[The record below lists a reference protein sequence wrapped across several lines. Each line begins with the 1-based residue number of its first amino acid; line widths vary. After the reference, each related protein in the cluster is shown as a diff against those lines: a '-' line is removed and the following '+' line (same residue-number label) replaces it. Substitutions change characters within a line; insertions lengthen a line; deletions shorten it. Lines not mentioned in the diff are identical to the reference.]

1 MIIDFHTHCFPDALA
16 PRAIA
21 SLSATFSTMSI
32 NHPQYDGTAAGLR
45 DSMKRNGI
53 TRSVVCNIATNAHQT
68 HKVND
73 FAISLAASDDLIPL
87 GSLHP
92 DCEDPEGEINRLQ
105 AAGIKGLKIHPD
117 YIMTHF
123 DSPSMY
129 PIYGLC
135 EARGMFLLS
144 HTGYDPISPDLFHAV
159 PDQILHV
166 LSDFPRL
173 KVVAAHMG
181 GLQCEG
187 DVADRLMGKENLWF
201 DTSLISF
208 DPDRRIPLLRRLV
221 KEHGAS
227 RLLFATDSPWSHVDE
242 ELDCIRRCDLPDDI
256 LSRIFC
262 ENALSLLA

>member
-45 DSMKRNGI
+45 ESMKRHGI
-53 TRSVVCNIATNAHQT
+53 DRSVVCNIATNAHQN

-73 FAISLAASDDLIPL
+73 FAISLAHNTDLIPL
-87 GSLHP
+87 GSVHP
-92 DCEDPEGEINRLQ
+92 DCENPAEELDRLVS
-105 AAGIKGLKIHPD
+105 AGIKGIKIHPD
-117 YIMTHF
+117 YIRTYF
-123 DSPSMY
+123 DSPAMY
-129 PIYGLC
+129 PIYELCQDRGL
-135 EARGMFLLS
+135 FVLS

-159 PDQILHV
+159 PDGILHV
-166 LSDFPRL
+166 LSDFPQL
-173 KVVAAHMG
+173 KIVAAHMG

-187 DVADRLMGKENLWF
+187 GVADKLIGQNNLWF

-208 DPDRRIPLLRRLV
+208 GPEERIPLLRRLV
-221 KEHGAS
+221 KEHGAH

-242 ELDCIRRCDLPDDI
+242 EFDCIRRCALPEDV
-256 LSRIFC
+256 LGRIFS
-262 ENALSLLA
+262 ENAIALLS